1 MLETWTDRQ
10 FGDTMGNFIKV
21 FFITFAVLTAFT
33 VSPVFA
39 DPVSGAV
46 IGSLIK
52 KFIINAIVSA
62 VIGAMF
68 NKKGGNRGST
78 QAEQGLLVNKNSS
91 NDPIPVVYGRTRT
104 GGTRVYMETS
114 NGSGDTG
121 GNNILNVVL
130 VLCEGQM
137 GDLKKVWFNDEVVFE
152 GTGVHGTIYDG
163 DDDVE
168 GNKFEGT
175 VEIQYFDGRDDQT
188 VSTLIQNSVGS
199 GNWSNDHRLR
209 GVCYIALKLT
219 ANAEKYNG
227 GLPLIT
233 CEMAGKRIKNVTTD
247 AFYSSAD
254 QNPVDVLYDYLTD
267 TTYGKGLSA
276 SDIDI
281 ASFQQARTDVG
292 SKYPINGPVFT
303 DLKLYENINKITS
316 TMNGLLIYTAGTYK
330 LKIQKSGES
339 TTRTLTKDEIIGSI
353 NISGNQKGVRLNKI
367 TINYNNRDSDY
378 NEDAYILQDSTYLA
392 QDSNQTFETNND
404 IELIVDEA
412 VIDTIAQYKL
422 DDSRVQITLE
432 FEAPHTLLTA
442 ECGDI
447 VGITHDAMGYT
458 DKPFRIQKMELTP
471 ENTVKITARIYR
483 SEIQI

>member
-1 MLETWTDRQ
+1 MV
-10 FGDTMGNFIKV
+10 KV
-21 FFITFAVLTAFT
+21 FLVTFIALCAITPSMAIAG
-33 VSPVFA
+33 PA
-39 DPVSGAV
+39 AGAV

-62 VIGAMF
+62 VVGAVF
-68 NKKGGNRGST
+68 GKKGGNRGST
-78 QAEQGLLVNKNSS
+78 AAEQGLLVNKNSN
-91 NDPIPVVYGRTRT
+91 NDPVPVVYGRTRV

-121 GNNILNVVL
+121 GSNILNVVL

-137 GDLKKVWFNDEVVFE
+137 GNLKKVWFNDVVVFE
-152 GTGVHGTIYDG
+152 GTGTHGTIYDS
-163 DDDVE
+163 DDDVA
-168 GNKFEGT
+168 GNKFEDT
-175 VEIQYFDGRDDQT
+175 VEMQYFDGRDDQT

-199 GNWSNDHRLR
+199 GNWSNNHRLR
-209 GVCYIALKLT
+209 GLAYIALKLT
-219 ANAEKYNG
+219 ADSEKYSG

-233 CEMAGKRIKNVTTD
+233 CELEGKKIINVATSSV
-247 AFYSSAD
+247 YNSAD
-254 QNPVDVLYDYLTD
+254 QNPVDVLYDYLTN
-267 TTYGKGLSA
+267 TRYGKGLSA
-276 SDIDI
+276 SDIDT
-281 ASFQQARTDVG
+281 ASFTQARTDVG
-292 SKYPINGPVFT
+292 SNYPINGPLFT

-339 TTRTLTKDEIIGSI
+339 TTRTLTRDEMIGSI

-367 TINYNNRDSDY
+367 TINYNNDSVDY

-392 QDSNQTFETNND
+392 DDSNQTFETSND
-404 IELIVDEA
+404 IELITDETKIA
-412 VIDTIAQYKL
+412 AIAQYRL
-422 DDSRVQITLE
+422 DDSRIQISLE

-471 ENTVKITARIYR
+471 ENTVRMTVKLYR
-483 SEIQI
+483 SDIQI